1 MNDTTEKRGP
11 GRPRNAVDET
21 EAPKRRRREGGA
33 VHGKRLGVSESR
45 LDFTKYKYRWIN
57 DENDRMMAMTRHD
70 DWDIVKE
77 GDSVVK
83 TDKADLGD
91 AVSQVVGSNADGSKK
106 LAYLCRKLKSYYE
119 DDQKG
124 KSAELDRQL
133 KDMRAGN
140 DRSGSKQDADYVVSS
155 RIQ

>member
-1 MNDTTEKRGP
+1 MNDTIEKRGP
-11 GRPRNAVDET
+11 GRPRSAVDEG
-21 EAPKRRRREGGA
+21 EPKRRRREGGT
-33 VHGKRLGVSESR
+33 VHGKRLGVSEDR
-45 LDFTKYKYRWIN
+45 LDFARFKYRWIN
-57 DENDRMMAMTRHD
+57 DNPDRIRAMTEFD

-77 GDSVVK
+77 GGSVVK
-83 TDKADLGD
+83 ADKADLGD

-106 LAYLCRKLKSYYE
+106 LAYLCRKLKSHYE

-140 DRSGSKQDADYVVSS
+140 DRSGSKQGDYNVASS
-155 RIQ
+155 IQ